1 MSVFLDTG
9 LYYALQ
15 NEGSSRHEP
24 ARSAFEAVLR
34 GQFGP
39 AFTSEYVYDE
49 AVTLVR
55 KRTGRY
61 DEARTVGDRILERDE
76 YPDTVDF
83 HFVSRAEFDF
93 AVETFDRY
101 DDQPLSFTDATTVAL
116 VERYD
121 IDHVLAFD
129 DDFDG
134 VVDRL
139 DPAAV
144 AEG

>member
-15 NEGSSRHEP
+15 NES
-24 ARSAFEAVLR
+24 AREHSAAKGAFEAVLSGR
-34 GQFGP
+34 YGS

-61 DEARTVGDRILERDE
+61 DEAKTVGDRIL
-76 YPDTVDF
+76 
-83 HFVSRAEFDF
+83 SRNGHPN
-93 AVETFDRY
+93 AVEFCFLSREIFDRAVGVFDRY

-116 VERYD
+116 VERRD

-134 VVDRL
+134 IVDRL
-139 DPAAV
+139 PPERIAR
-144 AEG
+144 